1 MIEELRH
8 RFRQYEYRKIA
19 DGQRAYIR
27 IDAMPDRQFVGYVRS
42 VSAVASQTDSWFSDV
57 KVYQTNVRIEG
68 ELLPDGRVVP
78 LEGEILKPDMTA
90 EVTIHVDA
98 SKEPVLVVPIQAI
111 IGGAEMG
118 AVREVFVKTD
128 HGYER
133 RQVTLGLYNEKM
145 VEIRSGLQEGEQ
157 VVINP
162 RVLLGENKIKTREG
176 PENTKKGMYE
186 RNDHNAETEIRS
198 PKGVD
203 PKGSPSSNPG

>member
-1 MIEELRH
+1 
-8 RFRQYEYRKIA
+8 
-19 DGQRAYIR
+19 
-27 IDAMPDRQFVGYVRS
+27 
-42 VSAVASQTDSWFSDV
+42 
-57 KVYQTNVRIEG
+57 
-68 ELLPDGRVVP
+68 
-78 LEGEILKPDMTA
+78 
-90 EVTIHVDA
+90 
-98 SKEPVLVVPIQAI
+98 
-111 IGGAEMG
+111 MG
-118 AVREVFVKTD
+118 AAREVFVKTD